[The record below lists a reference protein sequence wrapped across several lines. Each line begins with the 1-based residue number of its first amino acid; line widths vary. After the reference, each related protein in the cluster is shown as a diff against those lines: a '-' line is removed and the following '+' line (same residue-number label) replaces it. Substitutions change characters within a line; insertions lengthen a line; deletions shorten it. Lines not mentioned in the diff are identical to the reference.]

1 MTITCDTPIKAILDL
16 DEVKKL
22 TNAYATTAKEAKKNF
37 TQAIKQ
43 AQQSG
48 LGEESFTVD
57 GAAVL
62 KDKSNELVTQ
72 AETLEDT
79 INSWKDNVIA
89 KAEEKRTEE
98 IEELKTKVKA
108 KIDEINGEM
117 FWLNIQIA
125 IFNSEDLKN
134 KRESLNQSLQAYQE
148 KYDTLC
154 KMK

>member
-57 GAAVL
+57 GATVL
-62 KDKSNELVTQ
+62 KDKSNELITQ

-108 KIDEINGEM
+108 KIDEINGE
-117 FWLNIQIA
+117 IVKI
-125 IFNSEDLKN
+125 
-134 KRESLNQSLQAYQE
+134 
-148 KYDTLC
+148 
-154 KMK
+154 

>member
-22 TNAYATTAKEAKKNF
+22 TNAYATTAKEAQKNF

-62 KDKSNELVTQ
+62 KDKSNELVSQ